1 MIEIDKFVSRHIG
14 PRNEDIG
21 EMLKLINCS
30 SLDELIEKTVPNHII
45 FKDKLKFRP
54 GMSEEFNKINTQLL
68 SLKNNFKK
76 TYIGMGYYNTITP
89 SVILRNILENPGW
102 YTAYTPYQP
111 EVSQGRLEMLMNF
124 QQILGIPFYFN
135 IINTAFTEVQI
146 TKYGMNQRSELFK
159 SKVKFGHEYTE
170 KFGHVDQSYTKFLN
184 KRT

>member
-14 PRNEDIG
+14 PRNEDIE

-76 TYIGMGYYNTITP
+76 NLY
-89 SVILRNILENPGW
+89 W
-102 YTAYTPYQP
+102 Y
-111 EVSQGRLEMLMNF
+111 GLL
-124 QQILGIPFYFN
+124 
-135 IINTAFTEVQI
+135 
-146 TKYGMNQRSELFK
+146 
-159 SKVKFGHEYTE
+159 
-170 KFGHVDQSYTKFLN
+170 
-184 KRT
+184 